1 MRAADSSAAD
11 LRGGGGRRGAL
22 ARPAMKAPEHGEEE
36 GGEEG
41 AAPPGWLVKEGT
53 AALGGL
59 LSEPALEYAVAQLFD
74 VLQRAAGE
82 QKDVADDLLR
92 IAAQVSVAALNG
104 GHDAANV
111 ERHID
116 NIAALSLMVQSY
128 WYASTPSPRCV
139 MPSCYLGKGA
149 IVAAIQVALDARE
162 EAQAKA
168 YRPQLAFCWLM
179 SAWTLGKFAALTM
192 LELRSLPKLFDP
204 AHLYNAPAW
213 ELLTDGPS
221 SRQEDAKEDMTGHVI
236 DFSIDFSILLF
247 ACLFNILMWAD
258 WFLGYE
264 DFIAILTAF
273 SVKCFYMDISPAARW
288 RSSLLRWQTFG
299 AYEATVP
306 AKWSDLPRPWKYVLR
321 IHDGASLIELSGTV
335 PPGVGPGQKFTH
347 MAPPPPPARR
357 SWWFFGSPPPPPV
370 PVVQSKP
377 TISEPPPAVAPPR
390 KKTPKQQAAVALKR
404 ARQKDRKR
412 RLKKGLNPPSP
423 PCSPVDSPPSEPTP
437 AKRMPEVRVMP
448 SLGAALGR

>member
-1 MRAADSSAAD
+1 
-11 LRGGGGRRGAL
+11 
-22 ARPAMKAPEHGEEE
+22 
-36 GGEEG
+36 
-41 AAPPGWLVKEGT
+41 
-53 AALGGL
+53 
-59 LSEPALEYAVAQLFD
+59 
-74 VLQRAAGE
+74 
-82 QKDVADDLLR
+82 
-92 IAAQVSVAALNG
+92 
-104 GHDAANV
+104 
-111 ERHID
+111 
-116 NIAALSLMVQSY
+116 
-128 WYASTPSPRCV
+128 
-139 MPSCYLGKGA
+139 
-149 IVAAIQVALDARE
+149 
-162 EAQAKA
+162 
-168 YRPQLAFCWLM
+168 
-179 SAWTLGKFAALTM
+179 M
-192 LELRSLPKLFDP
+192 LELRTLPKLFDP

-273 SVKCFYMDISPAARW
+273 STACFYMDIPPAARW

-321 IHDGASLIELSGTV
+321 IQDGASLIELSGTV

-370 PVVQSKP
+370 PVVQTKP
-377 TISEPPPAVAPPR
+377 TIPEPPPAVAPPR

-423 PCSPVDSPPSEPTP
+423 PCSPVDSPPSEPTL
-437 AKRMPEVRVMP
+437 AKRMPEIRVMP
-448 SLGAALGR
+448 SLDAALGR